1 MTPAFTTQTPT
12 TLRGRR
18 GLTEEAST
26 AAVDAACRRLRLPTM
41 RPVMNDAL
49 SYADREQLSYR
60 GLLAELLLAEVD
72 ERYRWSTSATSLHCT
87 APARRLW

>member
-1 MTPAFTTQTPT
+1 
-12 TLRGRR
+12 
-18 GLTEEAST
+18 
-26 AAVDAACRRLRLPTM
+26 M
-41 RPVMNDAL
+41 RSVMNDAL